1 MCILILSTTQNKG
14 LEEDWT
20 VSTGGKLNVYVVIY

>member
-1 MCILILSTTQNKG
+1 MCVLILSTAQNKG

-20 VSTGGKLNVYVVIY
+20 VSTGGTLNVYVVIY